1 MSEQNVTPGK
11 SPFKGA
17 PKPATI
23 MVLIIIAIAALFLL
37 TSFYVVDQTE
47 QAVVLRFGK
56 LHKISEAGLKWK
68 IPLGIDR
75 VYKVPTKVVQ
85 SIQFGFRT
93 AQPGITTVYSRDNY
107 ESESIM
113 LTGDLKIVNEEWII
127 QYRITD
133 PASWLFNVS
142 ERDKTI
148 RDISQ
153 SVINE
158 LVGDRS
164 ILDVIGDERTSIEEK
179 GRIMMNQTLN
189 NYGLGI
195 NIITVRLQNIL
206 PPEGPVQDAFEDV
219 NKAIQDMN
227 RLISEGKQAYNAEI
241 PKASGQALQMIQQA
255 EGYAT
260 GRVNR
265 AQGDVARFNS
275 VLTEYKKNEKVTR
288 SRIYYEMMEEVLT
301 NSPNIDLIDKNLDNF
316 LPLKN
321 LDSKTTGG
329 SNE

>member
-1 MSEQNVTPGK
+1 MSEQNVTPGA
-11 SPFKGA
+11 SPFKRA

-23 MVLIIIAIAALFLL
+23 MVLIILAIAGIFLL

-47 QAVVLRFGK
+47 QAVVLRFGR
-56 LHKISEAGLKWK
+56 LNKISEAGLKWK

-85 SIQFGFRT
+85 TMQFGFRT
-93 AQPGITTVYSRDNY
+93 AQPGITTIYSRDDY
-107 ESESIM
+107 DAESIM
-113 LTGDLKIVNEEWII
+113 LTGDLNIVSVEWII
-127 QYRITD
+127 QYRITEPD
-133 PASWLFNVS
+133 DWLFNVNNK
-142 ERDKTI
+142 DKTI

-153 SVINE
+153 SVVNE
-158 LVGDRS
+158 LVGDRA
-164 ILDVIGDERTSIEEK
+164 ILDVIGDERTSIEIK
-179 GRIMMNQTLN
+179 AKDKMNEIFDD
-189 NYGLGI
+189 YGLGI

-219 NKAIQDMN
+219 NKAIQDME

-241 PKASGQALQMIQQA
+241 PKASGQASQMIQQA
-255 EGYAT
+255 TGYAT

-265 AQGDVARFNS
+265 ALGDVARFNA
-275 VLTEYKKNEKVTR
+275 VLGEYEKNEIVTR
-288 SRIYYEMMEEVLT
+288 SRIYYEMMEEVLSNNT
-301 NSPNIDLIDKNLDNF
+301 NVDLIDKNLDNF

-321 LDSKTTGG
+321 LEANQTGG